1 MLVVFAKCCV
11 WLIAHVARVFRTRL
25 QHGSLRSESNMSGV
39 DVTITAVHPSPLRD
53 STTGDEFDGQ
63 EWRLLSQPSYCL
75 LFSLSPP
82 SSLLL
87 VVCQPS
93 YRLLLPPSPGSS
105 STTTRTTTTSLRKGG
120 LKVVAKDREVL
131 EEIFCQSLSVPA
143 CRSDAL
149 QVKTW
154 SS

>member
-1 MLVVFAKCCV
+1 MSVEQCQLMGSGSISASGCTVGFVSLVFSPTKT
-11 WLIAHVARVFRTRL
+11 RTTTT
-25 QHGSLRSESNMSGV
+25 SLRIGV
-39 DVTITAVHPSPLRD
+39 FSVC
-53 STTGDEFDGQ
+53 
-63 EWRLLSQPSYCL
+63 QPSYCV

-93 YRLLLPPSPGSS
+93 YRLLLSPAPLFS
-105 STTTRTTTTSLRKGG
+105 STTTRTTTTSLRNGG
-120 LKVVAKDREVL
+120 LKFVAKDREVL
-131 EEIFCQSLSVPA
+131 QKIFCKSLSVLA
-143 CRSDAL
+143 CRSVAS